1 MAEYI
6 NPTFVPAVP
15 PLFLFVTLLLLPWGL
30 EMPFVV
36 KVIMKVNFQHASK
49 FNPLTLTKKLIL

>member
-36 KVIMKVNFQHASK
+36 KVIMKVNLQHA
-49 FNPLTLTKKLIL
+49 TA